1 MADPGV
7 GSPAGVDFRAPAEPV
22 APLQYLAAWVAS
34 LRGWR
39 RYGLA
44 WLLGALAAGALPP
57 VDLVPLLV
65 VSFCGLVWL
74 ADGCHGWKRAF
85 GVGWSFGCG
94 FFVAG
99 LYWIAAALF
108 VDIAMFWWMVPFAVF
123 GLPAF
128 LGIFTGAVLVFHR
141 AFCKAFGIDGVG
153 RTLVLAAGWCGAEWL
168 RGHVLTGFPWNL
180 VGYAWSGG
188 FPGGTAMLQTTAY
201 VGIYGLSLLTVVAA
215 CLPATLGDLGRRH
228 VLPTVAAAV
237 LIALPLIG
245 GMARLEGAPTSFVP
259 GTTLRLVQPSIAQN
273 LRATEET
280 QRADFQRQVILSTEP
295 ASGPLAATIWAEAG
309 APPFIERNASARLS
323 YGLAAPEG
331 GLVIGGTVRT
341 DFQPAPP
348 THYWNSLVAV
358 KHSGE
363 IVGFY
368 DKFHLVPFGEYV
380 PLRNVLPIAKITA
393 GNVDFSTGPG
403 PRTLD
408 LPGLP
413 PVGPLICYEVI
424 FPGEVVDPSRRPE
437 WLLNITNDAWYG
449 FTSGPFQHFA
459 IARVRAVEEGLPLV
473 RVANNGIS
481 GAIDPL
487 GRVVARLGLDAVSF
501 LDVPLPQAVAVTVF
515 HQYGDK
521 ILFGGLI
528 LILVFA
534 PFVGRIGRQF

>member
-1 MADPGV
+1 MAEPRI
-7 GSPAGVDFRAPAEPV
+7 GSSAGFEFRAPSEPV
-22 APLQYLAAWVAS
+22 SPLQYLAAWTAS
-34 LRGWR
+34 LQGWR

-57 VDLVPLLV
+57 FDLVPLLI
-65 VSFCGLVWL
+65 VSFTGLVWL

-85 GVGWSFGCG
+85 ALGWSFGCG

-108 VDIAMFWWMVPFAVF
+108 VDIAAFWWMVPFAVF
-123 GLPAF
+123 GLPSF

-141 AFCKAFGIDGVG
+141 LVCGTFGIGGAG
-153 RTLVLAAGWCGAEWL
+153 RALVLAAGWCAAEWL

-180 VGYAWSGG
+180 MGYAWSGG
-188 FPGGTAMLQTTAY
+188 FPGSTAMLQTTAY
-201 VGIYGLSLLTVVAA
+201 VGIYGLSLLTVLTA
-215 CLPATLGDLGRRH
+215 CLPATLGDLGRRRF
-228 VLPTVAAAV
+228 LPTAVAAV
-237 LIALPLIG
+237 LVAVLLLAG
-245 GMARLEGAPTSFVP
+245 EVRLQAIPTSFVP
-259 GTTLRLVQPSIAQN
+259 DVTLRLVQPSIVQN
-273 LRATEET
+273 LHATEET

-295 ASGPLAATIWAEAG
+295 PTARLSATIWAEAG
-309 APPFIERNASARLS
+309 VPPFIERNASARLS
-323 YGLAAPEG
+323 LGLAAPEG

-363 IVGFY
+363 IVDFY

-380 PLRNVLPIAKITA
+380 PLRSLLPIAKITA

-413 PVGPLICYEVI
+413 PVGPLICYEAI
-424 FPGEVVDPSRRPE
+424 FPGEVTDAARRPD
-437 WLLNITNDAWYG
+437 WLLNVTNDAWYG
-449 FTSGPFQHFA
+449 LTSGPFQHFA
-459 IARVRAVEEGLPLV
+459 ISRVRAVEEGLPLI
-473 RVANNGIS
+473 RVGNNGIS

-487 GRVVARLGLDAVSF
+487 GRIVASLDLGAVSF
-501 LDVPLPQAVAVTVF
+501 LDVPLPSAASVTLF
-515 HQYGDK
+515 HRYGDK
-521 ILFGGLI
+521 VFFGALI
-528 LILVFA
+528 LILSVA
-534 PFVGRIGRQF
+534 LFVGRNDRQF